1 MDEEIVPGFF
11 SMTAYGQ
18 RNRPGLFLEFRDQYI
33 YRFSQEADNGLSM
46 ERLYYYIFISLDRF
60 KKKHQNENIGL
71 LTCF

>member
-46 ERLYYYIFISLDRF
+46 ERLYYYIFISLDR
-60 KKKHQNENIGL
+60 L
-71 LTCF
+71 